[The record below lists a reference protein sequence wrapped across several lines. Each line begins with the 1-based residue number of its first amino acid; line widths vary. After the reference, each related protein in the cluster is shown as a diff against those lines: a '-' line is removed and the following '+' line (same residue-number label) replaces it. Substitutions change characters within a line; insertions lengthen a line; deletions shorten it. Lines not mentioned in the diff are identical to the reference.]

1 MYQGGSM
8 TTVGTEAE
16 GATPGKTSAPDGLG
30 AAPIVRVDR
39 AVSAPPLHVWEVLVS
54 PAGSA
59 ALLGEGAVLGGKGEP
74 YHCTDG
80 TSGVVRS
87 YHPLEQL
94 RVSWHMTPDSPPT
107 IVEVDLRADGTGA
120 TRLEL
125 SQDHLWHGVD
135 VDELDR
141 RWSAGLER
149 VATLAES
156 TA

>member
-1 MYQGGSM
+1 M
-8 TTVGTEAE
+8 TTVGTETE
-16 GATPGKTSAPDGLG
+16 GGTPGKTSGPDGPGGL
-30 AAPIVRVDR
+30 PSVRVSR
-39 AVSAPPLHVWEVLVS
+39 TVSAPVLHVWEVLVS

-74 YHCTDG
+74 YHCSDG

-94 RVSWHMTPDSPPT
+94 RVSWHITPDSPPT
-107 IVEVDLRADGTGA
+107 IVEIDLRSDGDGV

-135 VDELDR
+135 VDDLDR

-149 VATLAES
+149 VASLAES
-156 TA
+156 T